1 MSTRQIMKATVLTN
15 PGPASELNMLATV
28 PIPAVPDGFVLVKNA
43 FAGINYVDIYLR
55 TGQYPIPK
63 STGVIIGQEAAGTI
77 AAVSPLASSQ
87 YNLKDGDRV
96 VWLLQGGYAEYTAV
110 PARQVIKIPD
120 GVKSEDAVGAFL
132 VGLTALSLV
141 NDAFLVKQGDK
152 VLVHAAAGGLG
163 LVLIQVLKQKG
174 ATVIGTAGGA
184 EKCRLAK
191 RFGADFMVDYRSEV
205 NWVEEVTKLTDGKGV
220 DVVCVFMIMMLHSLF
235 LK

>member
-1 MSTRQIMKATVLTN
+1 MSTPHTMKATILNT
-15 PGPASELNMLATV
+15 PGPASELTTLATI

-43 FAGINYVDIYLR
+43 FAGINYVDIYVR
-55 TGQYPIPK
+55 TGQYPIPESK
-63 STGVIIGQEAAGTI
+63 DVIIGQEAAGTI

-96 VWLLQGGYAEYTAV
+96 VWLFQGGYAEYTAV
-110 PARQVIKIPD
+110 PARQGIKIPD
-120 GVKSEDAVGAFL
+120 GVKSEDAVAAFL

-141 NDAFLVKQGDK
+141 NDAFPVQKRDK

-184 EKCRLAK
+184 EKCQLAK
-191 RFGADFMVDYRSEV
+191 RCGADFMVDYRSEV
-205 NWVEEVTKLTDGKGV
+205 NWVEEVTKFTAGEGL
-220 DVVCVFMIMMLHSLF
+220 DVVCAFIDVMLH
-235 LK
+235 